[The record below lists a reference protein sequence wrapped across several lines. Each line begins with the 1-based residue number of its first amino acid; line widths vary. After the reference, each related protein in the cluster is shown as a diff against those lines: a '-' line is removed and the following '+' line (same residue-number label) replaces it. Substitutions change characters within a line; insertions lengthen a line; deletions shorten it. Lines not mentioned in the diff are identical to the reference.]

1 MLRNFHDI
9 RAGVAG
15 TLLVLLFAVLPGG
28 CADSD
33 QLSEQERAALEQ
45 RVRERWQTLVDRDFE
60 KTWEYSTPAF
70 RRIFSK
76 SLYLGNFSYATEW
89 ELTGIEVLNYDARA
103 AVASVAVRVTSK
115 PIKQTSAASMA
126 LGAIPYTFR
135 EKWLNIDGQWWYSAN
150 Y

>member
-9 RAGVAG
+9 RTGVAG

-89 ELTGIEVLNYDARA
+89 ELTGIEVLNYDAR
-103 AVASVAVRVTSK
+103 
-115 PIKQTSAASMA
+115 
-126 LGAIPYTFR
+126 
-135 EKWLNIDGQWWYSAN
+135 
-150 Y
+150 